1 MSDERRAMNFFF
13 KTENLSTDNYFHDFQ
28 VSIFNF
34 QFSTFKFQFSTF
46 NRTNVA
52 ISCV

>member
-1 MSDERRAMNFFF
+1 MSDELFF

-28 VSIFNF
+28 LSIFNF
-34 QFSTFKFQFSTF
+34 QFSIF
-46 NRTNVA
+46 NCTNVA

>member
-28 VSIFNF
+28 
-34 QFSTFKFQFSTF
+34 FSTF

>member
-1 MSDERRAMNFFF
+1 MSDELFFE
-13 KTENLSTDNYFHDFQ
+13 TENLSTDNYFHDFQ
-28 VSIFNF
+28 FSTFNFQLSIFNF
-34 QFSTFKFQFSTF
+34 QLSTF